1 MPNRIL
7 RESIC
12 TSDTI
17 DKLSW
22 FEEALYYRLIVTCD
36 DFGRFDGRTAVIKNR
51 LFPLKDG
58 LTLKTV
64 ETALHGLA
72 NAGLVSF
79 YMVEG
84 RRFLCLPTWGKY
96 QTQRA
101 KVSKYPAPDTA
112 DESDE
117 QSSAIICEQMQADD
131 CKCSRIRES
140 NSLFAIRDTG
150 IENIGT
156 EPQAA
161 SMPPVIFLPL
171 NDGTEYPVS
180 QEQCHEWAGLYPAVD
195 VIQQLRQMR
204 AWLIANPRRRK
215 TVRGINGFI
224 VNWLSREQDKSG
236 RKSTYS
242 AENQQ
247 KQGRKSWTDICEEME
262 EIP

>member
-79 YMVEG
+79 YTVEG

-101 KVSKYPAPDTA
+101 KVSKYPAPDTS

-117 QSSAIICEQMQADD
+117 QSSAIICKQMQADD
-131 CKCSRIRES
+131 SKCSRIRES

-204 AWLIANPRRRK
+204 AWLIANPRKKK
-215 TVRGINGFI
+215 TKSGINRFI
-224 VNWLSREQDKSG
+224 VTWLSKEQDRGGVYGKEESRGQQGKPEYRNVG
-236 RKSTYS
+236 R
-242 AENQQ
+242 
-247 KQGRKSWTDICEEME
+247 DL
-262 EIP
+262 

>member
-1 MPNRIL
+1 MPNRIIK
-7 RESIC
+7 ESIC
-12 TSDTI
+12 DSEKLAALSD
-17 DKLSW
+17 
-22 FEEALYYRLIVTCD
+22 FEFRLWV
-36 DFGRFDGRTAVIKNR
+36 
-51 LFPLKDG
+51 G
-58 LTLKTV
+58 LIT
-64 ETALHGLA
+64 
-72 NAGLVSF
+72 
-79 YMVEG
+79 
-84 RRFLCLPTWGKY
+84 
-96 QTQRA
+96 
-101 KVSKYPAPDTA
+101 
-112 DESDE
+112 
-117 QSSAIICEQMQADD
+117 QADD
-131 CKCSRIRES
+131 AGRGDARPAYIKGHVFPFRERVTTKDIDAALHALAAGSCVTLYTVGGRPYYSFPSWAKHQRIRDCKPKYPGPENADLPQPAADCGKLPQPAADCGLNPIQSESESES
-140 NSLFAIRDTG
+140 NPKY
-150 IENIGT
+150 IGT

-224 VNWLSREQDKSG
+224 VNWLSREQDKPG

-262 EIP
+262 GAT

>member
-79 YMVEG
+79 YTVEG

-117 QSSAIICEQMQADD
+117 QSSAIICKQMQADD
-131 CKCSRIRES
+131 SRCSRIRES

-180 QEQCHEWAGLYPAVD
+180 KEQCHEWAGLYPAVD

-204 AWLIANPRRRK
+204 AWLTANPRKKK
-215 TVRGINGFI
+215 TKSGINRFI
-224 VNWLSREQDKSG
+224 VTWLSKEQDRGGVYGKEESRGQQGKPEYRNVG
-236 RKSTYS
+236 R
-242 AENQQ
+242 
-247 KQGRKSWTDICEEME
+247 DL
-262 EIP
+262 

>member
-79 YMVEG
+79 YTVEG

-117 QSSAIICEQMQADD
+117 QSSAIICKQMQADGS
-131 CKCSRIRES
+131 KCSRIRES

-150 IENIGT
+150 IEYIGT

-171 NDGTEYPVS
+171 NDGTEYPVY

-204 AWLIANPRRRK
+204 AWLIANPRKKK
-215 TVRGINGFI
+215 TKSGINRFI
-224 VNWLSREQDKSG
+224 VTWLSKEQDRGGVYGKEESRGQQGKLEYRNVG
-236 RKSTYS
+236 R
-242 AENQQ
+242 
-247 KQGRKSWTDICEEME
+247 DL
-262 EIP
+262 

>member
-1 MPNRIL
+1 MPNRIIK
-7 RESIC
+7 ESIC
-12 TSDTI
+12 DSEKLAALSD
-17 DKLSW
+17 
-22 FEEALYYRLIVTCD
+22 FEFRLWV
-36 DFGRFDGRTAVIKNR
+36 
-51 LFPLKDG
+51 G
-58 LTLKTV
+58 LIT
-64 ETALHGLA
+64 
-72 NAGLVSF
+72 
-79 YMVEG
+79 
-84 RRFLCLPTWGKY
+84 
-96 QTQRA
+96 
-101 KVSKYPAPDTA
+101 
-112 DESDE
+112 
-117 QSSAIICEQMQADD
+117 QADD
-131 CKCSRIRES
+131 AGRGDARPAYIKGHVFPFRERVTTKDIDAALHALAAGSCVTLYTVGGRPYYSFPSWAKHQRIRDCKPKYPGPENADLPQPAADCGLNPIQSESESES
-140 NSLFAIRDTG
+140 NPKY
-150 IENIGT
+150 IGT

-224 VNWLSREQDKSG
+224 VNWLSREQDKPG

>member
-79 YMVEG
+79 YTVEG

-117 QSSAIICEQMQADD
+117 QSSAIICKQMQADGS
-131 CKCSRIRES
+131 KCSRIRES

-171 NDGTEYPVS
+171 NDGAEYPVS

-204 AWLIANPRRRK
+204 AWLIANPRKKK
-215 TVRGINGFI
+215 TKSGINRFI
-224 VNWLSREQDKSG
+224 VTWLSKEQDRGGVYGKEESRGQQGKPEYRNVG
-236 RKSTYS
+236 R
-242 AENQQ
+242 
-247 KQGRKSWTDICEEME
+247 DL
-262 EIP
+262 